1 MKFNNLKFL
10 SLIFTLALVSCNK
23 VEQEAEIAPGDDLKL
38 IENVKFDYDHAFF
51 DDFTD
56 GVKKENWFIG
66 DQAWGG
72 NNGGVVPENVSYTDD
87 GVLLLRGNGGH
98 YQQNEIKGVGDV
110 KDGCYTGAA
119 LISNFLVGPGRYE
132 IKMKVLPRL
141 GACTAFWTY
150 AYEYDNELNHE
161 IDIELPGGNRSG
173 NITYEN
179 VLNTNYTKVSEAYSQ
194 DINVASKFGNDVYLN
209 DGEWHTFGFDWYTN
223 PEKIVYHLDGKV
235 TTTSDLFVPS
245 MLCRLWVG
253 VWFPVSSGFVGSANF
268 ETDYMQVDYIEY
280 IPFLD
285 QPFID
290 FNPSPNGYANENEYP
305 TIPQNERE
313 INKISNGTF
322 EYLNSENINNGG
334 WNLKRYLY
342 EEKEVNEVCYV
353 EEGIGIEESKGLVI
367 KDGGVVEQTIDA
379 VYSNFKHK
387 LEFNAKGKGTVTIR
401 YYSKD
406 TTTPL
411 DTKVINI
418 DSESYKLYTLD
429 LTAPKNSQT
438 LRFTIDTVK
447 GPTNAFD
454 GEATVN
460 FDNFSLY
467 QKKGVLA

>member
-1 MKFNNLKFL
+1 MKINNLKFL
-10 SLIFTLALVSCNK
+10 SLIFTLSLVSCVKNQTT
-23 VEQEAEIAPGDDLKL
+23 ELAPGDDLRL
-38 IENVKFDYDHAFF
+38 IENVQFDYDKTFF
-51 DDFTD
+51 DDFSN
-56 GVKKENWFIG
+56 GVKKENWYIG
-66 DQAWGG
+66 EQAWGG
-72 NNGGVVPENVSYTDD
+72 NNGGVIPENVSYTDD
-87 GVLLLRGNGGH
+87 GVLLLRGNGGY

-110 KDGCYTGAA
+110 KDGRYTGAA

-179 VLNTNYTKVSEAYSQ
+179 VLNTNYTKVSESISK
-194 DINVASKFGNDVYLN
+194 DVNVASVLDNDIYLN

-235 TTTSDLFVPS
+235 TAITDLFVPS

-290 FNPSPNGYANENEYP
+290 YNPSPNGYASEKKYP

-313 INKISNGTF
+313 INKISNGSF
-322 EYLNSENINNGG
+322 EYLNKDNINQSG
-334 WNLKRYLY
+334 WKLNRYLD
-342 EEKEVNEVCYV
+342 EDKEINEVCYV
-353 EEGIGIEESKGLVI
+353 EDGIGKEESKGLVI
-367 KDGGVVEQTIDA
+367 KDGGVVSQTIDA
-379 VYSNFKHK
+379 VYSNFRHDF
-387 LEFNAKGKGTVTIR
+387 EFYAKGKGTVTIK
-401 YYSKD
+401 YNSQDK
-406 TTTPL
+406 TTPL
-411 DTKVINI
+411 KTEIINI
-418 DSESYKLYTLD
+418 DCDTYQKFGLN

-438 LRFTIDTVK
+438 LTFTLDTF
-447 GPTNAFD
+447 N
-454 GEATVN
+454 GESVC
-460 FDNFSLY
+460 FDNISLY
-467 QKKGVLA
+467 QMKGVLN